1 MTYLEVI
8 NSVLRRLRETE
19 ATTVIDNSYTK
30 LVATYV
36 NDVMK
41 EMRDQWDWNGDIKE
55 IRWTS
60 TAGDAAARL
69 DNDDATSV
77 VTNAVYPTQRSA
89 IVYDTRRRPVVVDV
103 TDATGETQLWE
114 DNVNDIR
121 RDYNLGN
128 FSTSAPSY
136 FGYEW
141 GENKGTLWYNSL
153 LDKNRNYRALFYVPQ
168 EDLAVTDNTDA
179 ATEIQ
184 LPSFPVILGAVF
196 YALNERGEEMGE
208 PGNIAERRYLGA
220 VSAAIENDDRAKQS
234 YLYKYMSND
243 EVNGLYRDGDIF
255 PEITETN
262 N

>member
-41 EMRDQWDWNGDIKE
+41 EMRDQWDWNADIKE
-55 IRWTS
+55 VRFTLAAND
-60 TAGDAAARL
+60 AGGRL
-69 DNDDATSV
+69 DSDASSK
-77 VTNAVYPTQRSA
+77 VTNAVYLTQRSA
-89 IVYDTRRRPVVVDV
+89 LVYDTRRRPIVIDT
-103 TDATGETQLWE
+103 TDANSETQLWE

-128 FSTSAPSY
+128 FSTTAPTY
-136 FGYEW
+136 FGLEW
-141 GENKGTLWYNSL
+141 GETGGTIWMNSL
-153 LDKNRNYRALFYVPQ
+153 MDKQRTFRGLFYVPQ

-179 ATEIQ
+179 TTVIE
-184 LPSFPVILGAVF
+184 LPTFPIILGAVF

-208 PGNIAERRYLGA
+208 PGNVAERRYIGA
-220 VSAAIENDDRAKQS
+220 VTSAIENDDRAKQS
-234 YLYKYMSND
+234 YLYRYMSND

-255 PEITETN
+255 PEITETSN
-262 N
+262 